1 MHLERDGFPCDDG
14 DPDTREDQCYR
25 GVCGGWKA
33 FASVVEDERAREDWI
48 RSDPMLNDCDPNAV
62 DRATGARYIGC
73 PVGGCENCD
82 DAVAHTDA
90 NGEGTELI
98 TSVSCATANCRCSEC
113 LDEGSNYG
121 RAGFDGYSLTDHQ
134 QIFPMYLGLEN
145 DDGLGGGHWHG
156 EAASED
162 AVYSYMAWRHPN
174 VRWARW
180 RSGASEGD
188 MRGRALFKLDGT
200 LRSEAE
206 RSVQGFSTVE
216 VFVEASGIT
225 VSNVRSHS
233 TETATDGT
241 TGYVGGPIRLGE
253 TYYTDRDYILTDL
266 PDFLHGLQGVKT
278 PNDDKHSSAEDTE
291 WLCFEISRRAAV
303 YILYDRRVQDT
314 GNVPPAWL
322 SGPTSL
328 FTNEHIATVG
338 TTDSNM
344 GFYNLYY
351 EMFDAGQ
358 VCLGGNHAEGVESNY
373 LVFVG
378 PVTDLTMHPSH
389 RVDIL
394 NMRTHSC
401 PNGASTPGTHG
412 VDPANPEY
420 SATHPAL
427 PLPGKLCCYSGCGPN
442 CGNWDCGGSGAG
454 MGIPGNALDYPCG
467 STQDPRPVLGSDEPG
482 HALGGCVCPPD
493 AYVGQRDC
501 TETNDLHQDAD
512 GIEVMGGDYVVAE
525 IGPGDMYYV
534 DRSYTAAD
542 LPPFLQYLNGI
553 RTANNDAHSDPNDLE
568 FLCFDVEERVRVY
581 VMYDARAYDQP
592 AWLKNR
598 FVDKHTEVIEND
610 IAISPYYEVYSAP
623 FEAGQVCLGG
633 NDADGVIE
641 NYWVLVGPDEWQ
653 QFDPRSTVVS
663 SRHFDGSSDFVNFD
677 QTIGTYDTVTIDS
690 WIKWHNT
697 QGNHPIMNEDNWDVG
712 DLHYQ
717 IYSSQFGFDVHG
729 RGGDSGDTGDYT
741 FNWQPSIDAWYFIS
755 VTYKSSDVPDGPFIK
770 LSVNNQFV
778 EDSTAGNPIHG
789 PAITFDSPRIGAWFN
804 PNGVQRS
811 MDGSLSM
818 FRVWSIET
826 DGTESCASPS
836 GQVPGLELSLILSDT
851 GGTTTIHDLSGHGR
865 DGTIHDASWN
875 PDAPPYQTGLCVP
888 PPTTVQSSAAG
899 SGAATKARKGGGGG
913 GKIIFFLLIII
924 IGGGAM

>member
-134 QIFPMYLGLEN
+134 IFPMFLGLEN

-913 GKIIFFLLIII
+913 GNIIFFLLIII